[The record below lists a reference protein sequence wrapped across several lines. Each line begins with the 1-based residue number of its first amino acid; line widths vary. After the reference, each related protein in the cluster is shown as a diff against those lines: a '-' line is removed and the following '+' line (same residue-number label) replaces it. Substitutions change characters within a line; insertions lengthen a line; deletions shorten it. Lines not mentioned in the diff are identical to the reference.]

1 MPGEL
6 AWGDGQECPSYFDA
20 FDRRFIMMKPV
31 IFESVDHALWALNRM
46 FQGLEAVI
54 EDAGEHFLVGV
65 MRTVEGKGNHQWSEL
80 KSGLNMFSFRL
91 DTMPGKC
98 ESDEKVIGLQIG
110 VRGEFC
116 GTMDDFKEF
125 RELAMKMSGVWAIRR
140 L

>member
-1 MPGEL
+1 
-6 AWGDGQECPSYFDA
+6 
-20 FDRRFIMMKPV
+20 MMNPV

-54 EDAGEHFLVGV
+54 EDGGEHFLVGV
-65 MRTVEGKGNHQWSEL
+65 MRTVDGKGNELQKRGQWAEL
-80 KSGLNMFSFRL
+80 KPGLNMFSFRL

-110 VRGEFC
+110 VRGEYC

-140 L
+140 I

>member
-1 MPGEL
+1 
-6 AWGDGQECPSYFDA
+6 
-20 FDRRFIMMKPV
+20 MMKPV

-46 FQGLEAVI
+46 FRGLEAVI
-54 EDAGEHFLVGV
+54 EDGGEHFLVGV
-65 MRTVEGKGNHQWSEL
+65 MRTVDGKGSHQWAEFMP
-80 KSGLNMFSFRL
+80 GLNMFSFRL

-110 VRGEFC
+110 VRGEYC

-140 L
+140 VAT